1 MMHVSPPPI
10 KVRLAILTLVVL
22 VVLAFIF
29 WQAPVPWQTT
39 APPPSIYS
47 GTVEADQT
55 LIACE
60 FGGRLVDLSA
70 SEGSIVAKGD
80 LLARLDDGMI
90 SAQIEQTRA
99 AVATARAKLVLTQAG
114 SRPEDIAAQRATLAQ
129 AIAAREG
136 AKDAWESTLRAR
148 DNPRDLDI
156 RVEGARSAVR
166 LAGGQV
172 TIAQAALETARV
184 QRDRDRNVQAL
195 SLQVT
200 AAEAGVAVAEA
211 ALVRSEAQ
219 LAALLDLRDHP
230 LTAQSQVTLADTAYQ
245 FALAAADAAQ
255 ARLDALLAGPTAQDL
270 ALARAGVDQAEAGL
284 AILALQR
291 EKLTIRSPLDGLVVA
306 NAAQLGELVAPG
318 APIMT
323 VADLS
328 RLYLTVFVPEDEVGR
343 VYLGRQASV
352 SVDAYPGRA
361 IAGSVSYISSRA
373 EFTPKSV
380 QTQKER
386 VSTVFAVRIRLGTG
400 ELILKPGMPADA
412 ILTP

>member
-1 MMHVSPPPI
+1 MHVSHTPI
-10 KVRLAILTLVVL
+10 KARVAILALVL
-22 VVLAFIF
+22 VAVVAIIL
-29 WQAPVPWQTT
+29 WQAPGPWYAAGAT
-39 APPPSIYS
+39 PSVYS
-47 GTVEADQT
+47 GSIEADQT

-60 FGGRLVDLSA
+60 FGGRVVDLNA
-70 SEGSIVAKGD
+70 PEGAVVAKGD
-80 LLARLDDGMI
+80 LLARLDDAMI
-90 SAQIEQTRA
+90 SAQIEQAQA
-99 AVATARAKLVLTQAG
+99 AVATAKAKLALTEAG
-114 SRPEDIAAQRATLAQ
+114 SRPDDIATQRATIAQ

-136 AKDAWESTLRAR
+136 ARDAWDSALRAR

-156 RVEGARSAVR
+156 RIEGARSAVR
-166 LAGGQV
+166 LASGQV

-184 QRDRDRNVQAL
+184 QRDHDRNVEAL

-211 ALVRSEAQ
+211 ALVKSEAQ
-219 LAALLDLRDHP
+219 LAAFLDLRDHP
-230 LTAQSQVTLADTAYQ
+230 LTAHSQVTLAETSYQ
-245 FALAAADAAQ
+245 SAVAAADAAQ
-255 ARLDALLAGPTAQDL
+255 ARLDALLAGPTPQDV
-270 ALARAGVDQAEAGL
+270 ALAMAGVDQAEAGL

-291 EKLTIRSPLDGLVVA
+291 EKLTVRSPLDGLVVA
-306 NAAQLGELVAPG
+306 SAARLGELVAPG

-323 VADLS
+323 IADLS

-343 VYLGRQASV
+343 VYLGQQASV

-361 IAGSVSYISSRA
+361 VAGSVSYISSRA

-412 ILTP
+412 ILAP